1 MSIESVIFWGGIGSL
16 ILSSFILRYLAGERM
31 AFRFYSAKAEATQAD
46 RDIVPH
52 RAEPVRRDDA
62 PAAQWSPFALT
73 VEGWRPV
80 HKARRETA
88 ETVVWRMDRCDGAD
102 GADWAYAVTVDRVDR
117 RCGDCVACMND
128 AIRWIQDHERTSV

>member
-16 ILSSFILRYLAGERM
+16 ILSSFILRYLVGER
-31 AFRFYSAKAEATQAD
+31 D

-52 RAEPVRRDDA
+52 RAKPVRRDDA

-80 HKARRETA
+80 HKARHETA
-88 ETVVWRMDRCDGAD
+88 ETVVWRMDRCDGANR
-102 GADWAYAVTVDRVDR
+102 ADWAYAVTVDRVDR